1 MTTIHV
7 LGISGSL
14 RKESY
19 NTKLLRAAAAMSPED
34 MTLEIFDLTPIPPY
48 NEDVRQHGYP
58 EAVQALRER
67 IAAADAVLIAT
78 PEYNGSLSGVLKN
91 ALDWASRSPNPP
103 LNEKPTAIMGA
114 TTGNFGTAK
123 AQVHLRDVCVS
134 LNMFLV
140 NKPGVLVMRAQDKFD
155 ADGRLVDETARG
167 FLKALLEALAAWT
180 RRLRDVPN

>member
-19 NTKLLRAAAAMSPED
+19 NTKLLRAAADTLPQG
-34 MTLEIFDLTPIPPY
+34 MTLEIFDLAPIPPY
-48 NEDVRQHGYP
+48 NEDVRQRGYP
-58 EAVQALRER
+58 APVQAFRAR
-67 IAAADAVLIAT
+67 IAAADAILIAT

-91 ALDWASRSPNPP
+91 ALDWASRSPDPP

-123 AQVHLRDVCVS
+123 AQMHLRDVCAS

-155 ADGRLVDETARG
+155 ADGRLVDEVARG
-167 FLKALLEALAAWT
+167 FLEALLEALAAWT
-180 RRLRDVPN
+180 RRLREP

>member
-1 MTTIHV
+1 MTTIHI

-19 NTKLLRAAAAMSPED
+19 NTKLLRAAAEMLPED
-34 MTLEIFDLTPIPPY
+34 MTLEIFDLSPIPLY
-48 NEDVRQHGYP
+48 NEDVRQRGYP
-58 EAVQALRER
+58 ESVQAFRER
-67 IAAADAVLIAT
+67 IATADALLIAT

-91 ALDWASRSPNPP
+91 ALDWASRSPDPP

-114 TTGNFGTAK
+114 TTGSFGTAK
-123 AQVHLRDVCVS
+123 AQMHLRAVCAS

-155 ADGRLVDETARG
+155 TQGHLIDETARG
-167 FLKALLEALAAWT
+167 FLKALLEALMAWT
-180 RRLRDVPN
+180 QRLR